1 MSSIFSSGA
10 TAAAS
15 PFAATRMAPT
25 PGNGSASRFE
35 SIFQSSGSGA
45 GFGPSAKTA
54 AQKAQPMDSTGG
66 SSVNSDDS
74 GSVIS
79 ANDFLTLLVT
89 EMQNQDPTADTDP
102 NEYINQ
108 LVQINSLEQLI
119 SINQNLSTVLGTASA
134 QTSEASTSA
143 SEVNKVTVGN
153 SPMTAAATGGHSTR
167 AAAENPAA
175 QNVMG
180 LRKTQT
186 QREIHGRATGNLSM
200 PTPSAASRAVAH
212 SLDGHV
218 RAARTGHA
226 IRDIPTQTLPR

>member
-15 PFAATRMAPT
+15 SFAAIGMALT

-54 AQKAQPMDSTGG
+54 AHKAQPMDSTGG
-66 SSVNSDDS
+66 SSGNSDDS

-134 QTSEASTSA
+134 QTSEASISA
-143 SEVNKVTVGN
+143 SEGNKVNVGN
-153 SPMTAAATGGHSTR
+153 SPMTAAATGGHSTC

-175 QNVMG
+175 
-180 LRKTQT
+180 RKTQT
-186 QREIHGRATGNLSM
+186 QREIHGHATGNLSM
-200 PTPSAASRAVAH
+200 PTPSAASRVVAH
-212 SLDGHV
+212 SLDGHA